1 MATFDLEVMVTGIC
15 AFVPD
20 IKGKRHCVVLPDC
33 TAIDN
38 GKSTIDKKTRLG
50 THFGLVHLAARHAA
64 PSLADLDAEYVWH
77 LRRQRLTLELSADD
91 RAANPPVTSGLDGVL
106 AIEKTIN
113 DPSPDPAIVDA
124 VPPRSVLAHYV
135 IDAGRVEPDMI
146 SQRVWKAS
154 PTVKS
159 PEYKQKFAHGVA
171 VRLSRISGAT
181 LVATPLDPAGAVQ
194 RLPLH
199 PGRPGEKVRLY
210 VTNICYDNPLE
221 WERGEEAPRPD
232 VDVAWYYELLSA
244 GAKKRLETDLANLP
258 VPDPERTV
266 PILQVHSL
274 GAGGS
279 NCTPAFFP
287 PLELGF

>member
-20 IKGKRHCVVLPDC
+20 SNGKRHCVVLPDC

-91 RAANPPVTSGLDGVL
+91 RAANPPETNGLDDVL
-106 AIEKTIN
+106 AIEKAIN
-113 DPSPDPAIVDA
+113 DPSPDPAIVGA

-154 PTVKS
+154 PAVKS

-199 PGRPGEKVRLY
+199 PGRPGEKVRVY

-244 GAKKRLETDLANLP
+244 GAKKRLETDLASLP

>member
-15 AFVPD
+15 AFVPESQ
-20 IKGKRHCVVLPDC
+20 GKRHCVVLPDC
-33 TAIDN
+33 TALDN
-38 GKSTIDKKTRLG
+38 GKSTIDGKTRLG
-50 THFGLVHLAARHAA
+50 THFGLIHLGARHVA
-64 PSLADLDAEYVWH
+64 PGLGDLDAEYVWH
-77 LRRQRLTLELSADD
+77 LRRQRVTLELSADD
-91 RAANPPVTSGLDGVL
+91 RASNPPETNGSDGAL
-106 AIEKTIN
+106 AIAKTIN
-113 DPSPDPAIVDA
+113 DPSPDPAIVGA
-124 VPPRSVLAHYV
+124 VPPRSILAHYV
-135 IDAGRVEPDMI
+135 IDAGKVEPAMI

-171 VRLSRISGAT
+171 VRLTRISGAT
-181 LVATPLDPAGAVQ
+181 LVATSLDPGGAVQ

-199 PGRPGEKVRLY
+199 PGRPGETVRVHL
-210 VTNICYDNPLE
+210 TNICYDNPLE
-221 WERGEEAPRPD
+221 WERGEEPPRPD

-244 GAKKRLETDLANLP
+244 AAKKRLEADLASLP
-258 VPDPERTV
+258 EPERTV
-266 PILQVHSL
+266 PILHVHSL

>member
-38 GKSTIDKKTRLG
+38 GKSTIDKRTRLG

-113 DPSPDPAIVDA
+113 DPSPDPAIVGA